1 MAKKLKENGLVE
13 GSLIAYLSVII
24 TKILG
29 ALYVIPFYAIIGEE
43 GGYIYS
49 SAYVLYNLV
58 SNASTSG
65 VPTAMSILIAE
76 HNTKNLIATKQK
88 VYRVGVAVVFG
99 ISLLIFLFI
108 QIFAPWIAGFFMD
121 TMQDGTIVN
130 NASVSA
136 GLRCMSLCLL
146 FAPFLSV
153 NRGYLQGHKYISPS
167 SVSQV
172 IEQVVRI
179 AVVLIGAYFAVKVF
193 NMGVASGANI
203 ALCGAAIA
211 AAVALLYLQGPT
223 NYLNRKA
230 KRAITDEDVPETKTI
245 LFMILRYSIPVVIV
259 TISGNLYE
267 LIDMKLVLKGM
278 LSLGTNAET
287 TQTIANTI
295 SSWSPKIC
303 MLIIALSMGLTTSL
317 VPSMASSFAE
327 KKYGEVNRKLV
338 LCINTILVISV
349 PIAFGLSLLADPMY
363 TLFYSHSDIGTAV
376 LSTACFV
383 SVLTSIRIVMCMSLQ
398 SIGKSRLVC
407 LVTVLGIL
415 VNTIL
420 DLPLLYLFNA
430 IGLPAYLGTVLATAI
445 GEISVIAVILFVL
458 KKTMHFKYIAIAST
472 IIRAI
477 IPNIALIITV
487 IILKLIIPIPTQ
499 QGFLLLIVLGIYALI
514 GGGVYGIIA
523 YKLNLIQAVFGK
535 DFLSKILTKLHL
547 KK

>member
-1 MAKKLKENGLVE
+1 
-13 GSLIAYLSVII
+13 
-24 TKILG
+24 
-29 ALYVIPFYAIIGEE
+29 
-43 GGYIYS
+43 
-49 SAYVLYNLV
+49 
-58 SNASTSG
+58 
-65 VPTAMSILIAE
+65 
-76 HNTKNLIATKQK
+76 
-88 VYRVGVAVVFG
+88 
-99 ISLLIFLFI
+99 
-108 QIFAPWIAGFFMD
+108 
-121 TMQDGTIVN
+121 
-130 NASVSA
+130 
-136 GLRCMSLCLL
+136 
-146 FAPFLSV
+146 
-153 NRGYLQGHKYISPS
+153 
-167 SVSQV
+167 
-172 IEQVVRI
+172 
-179 AVVLIGAYFAVKVF
+179 
-193 NMGVASGANI
+193 
-203 ALCGAAIA
+203 
-211 AAVALLYLQGPT
+211 
-223 NYLNRKA
+223 
-230 KRAITDEDVPETKTI
+230 
-245 LFMILRYSIPVVIV
+245 
-259 TISGNLYE
+259 
-267 LIDMKLVLKGM
+267 
-278 LSLGTNAET
+278 
-287 TQTIANTI
+287 
-295 SSWSPKIC
+295 

-472 IIRAI
+472 LIRAI

-487 IILKLIIPIPTQ
+487 LILKLIIPIPTQ
-499 QGFLLLIVLGIYALI
+499 QGFLLLIVLGLYALI